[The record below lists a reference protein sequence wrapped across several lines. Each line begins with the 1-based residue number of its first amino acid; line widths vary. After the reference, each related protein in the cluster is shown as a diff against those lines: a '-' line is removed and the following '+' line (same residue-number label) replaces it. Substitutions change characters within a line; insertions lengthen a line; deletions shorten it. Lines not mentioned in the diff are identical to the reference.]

1 MVTISY
7 DYNNIPI

>member
-7 DYNNIPI
+7 